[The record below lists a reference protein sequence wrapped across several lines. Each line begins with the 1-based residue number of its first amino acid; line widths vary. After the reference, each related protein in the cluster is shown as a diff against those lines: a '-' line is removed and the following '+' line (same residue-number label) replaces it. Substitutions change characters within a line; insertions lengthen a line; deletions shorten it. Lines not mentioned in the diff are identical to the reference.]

1 MGEGKG
7 EDELK
12 YWRLDMAERQARVTR
27 ETAETNVKVELNVDG
42 SGQFRITTGIR
53 MFDHLLSQLAQHGIF
68 DIKVSASGPDQ
79 HHVVEDVAISL
90 GKAFNQALGKKQG
103 IVRMAHAIVPMD
115 EALAQVAVDI
125 GGRVYSVIEADFNE
139 AIIGDLDADLV
150 RHFLVSFASEAR
162 INVHARVLSGINDH
176 HKAEALF
183 KALTRAL
190 DAATRID
197 ERISGRIPSTKE
209 IIEG

>member
-1 MGEGKG
+1 MT
-7 EDELK
+7 
-12 YWRLDMAERQARVTR
+12 ERKATVAR
-27 ETAETNVKVELNVDG
+27 ETAETNIRVELNIDG
-42 SGQFRITTGIR
+42 SGQFQITTGIR
-53 MFDHLLSQLAQHGIF
+53 MFDHLLSHLAQHGVF
-68 DIKVSASGPDQ
+68 DIKISASGPDQ

-103 IVRMAHAIVPMD
+103 IVRMAHAVVPMD
-115 EALAQVAVDI
+115 EALAEVAVDI

-150 RHFLVSFASEAR
+150 RHFLVSLASEAK
-162 INVHARVLSGINDH
+162 INLHAKVLSGINDH

-183 KALTRAL
+183 KALARAL
-190 DAATRID
+190 DSATRID
-197 ERISGRIPSTKE
+197 ERIAARVPSTKE